1 MRSVSEG
8 GDPGDASG
16 VVRCRVPL
24 RVSFGGGGT
33 DVAPYS
39 AEHGGVA
46 LSATI
51 ARYVVATVAPR
62 GAPEVAVHSVDYRT
76 TATFSIHGDPLYD
89 GNLDLVKAVVH
100 RVDPSW
106 RCGLSVQLESD
117 AIAGSGL
124 GASSAVVVATILAV
138 ARVLGVQ
145 VEWRQAAE
153 LAYRVEREDLGIA
166 GGYQDQYAAAL
177 GGLNW
182 MEFGAGGQVA
192 VEPVAVAP
200 DVLEELECRL
210 ILWFVGKTRVSGGI
224 LARQIRNYE
233 QGRGPTRAALDE
245 AKAVA
250 YDLRRALV
258 RGRLDDFGSLLHD
271 GWLAKRQF
279 ATGVTDPTIDSL
291 YAAARSAGALGGKIL
306 GAGGGGFLLLYV
318 PDSRRSRVL
327 EALERVAGARAP
339 RLLFDPRG
347 PRTWRAGAV
356 AGMGGRLRGFIA

>member
-1 MRSVSEG
+1 MVADTRGEGSWPAVAVRS
-8 GDPGDASG
+8 
-16 VVRCRVPL
+16 RVPL

-33 DVAPYS
+33 DVDPY
-39 AEHGGVA
+39 AEQEGGVA

-51 ARYVVATVAPR
+51 ARYVVATVAPQSTS
-62 GAPEVAVHSVDYRT
+62 EVAVHSVDYRT
-76 TATFSIHGDPLYD
+76 TTTFSIHGDPLYD

-138 ARVLGVQ
+138 ARVLGVH
-145 VEWRQAAE
+145 VEWEQAAR

-182 MEFGAGGQVA
+182 MEFGPGREVH
-192 VEPVAVAP
+192 VEPVAVAR

-210 ILWFVGKTRVSGGI
+210 VLWYVGKTHVSGAI
-224 LARQIRNYE
+224 LERQIQNLRTG
-233 QGRGPTRAALDE
+233 QGETRAALDR
-245 AKAVA
+245 AKLVA

-258 RGRLDDFGSLLHD
+258 QGRLDDFGALLHE
-271 GWLAKRQF
+271 GWAAKRQF
-279 ATGVTDPTIDSL
+279 ATGVTDPQIDAL
-291 YAAARSAGALGGKIL
+291 YGAARDAGALGGKIL
-306 GAGGGGFLLLYV
+306 GAGGGGFLLVYV
-318 PDSRRSRVL
+318 PDRQRSHVL
-327 EALERVAGARAP
+327 GALEGVGGARAP
-339 RLLFDPRG
+339 GLLFDHRG
-347 PRTWRAGAV
+347 PGTWWAERTAMA
-356 AGMGGRLRGFIA
+356 RLRGFIA

>member
-1 MRSVSEG
+1 MAADGPGAPGGPAGMVRS
-8 GDPGDASG
+8 
-16 VVRCRVPL
+16 RVPL

-39 AEHGGVA
+39 EQAGGVA

-51 ARYVVATVAPR
+51 ARYVVATVAPQ
-62 GAPEVAVHSVDYRT
+62 GTSEVAVHSVDCRT
-76 TATFSIHGDPLYD
+76 NTTFSIHGDPLYD

-138 ARVLGVQ
+138 ARVLGVH
-145 VEWRQAAE
+145 VEWEQAAR

-182 MEFGAGGQVA
+182 MEFGPGQAVR
-192 VEPVAVAP
+192 VEPVAVAR

-210 ILWFVGKTRVSGGI
+210 VLWYVGKTHVSGGI
-224 LARQIRNYE
+224 LERQIHNVRTG
-233 QGRGPTRAALDE
+233 QGETRAALDR
-245 AKAVA
+245 AKCVA
-250 YDLRRALV
+250 LDLRRALV
-258 RGRLDDFGSLLHD
+258 RGRLDDFGALLHE
-271 GWLAKRQF
+271 GWAAKRQF
-279 ATGVTDPTIDSL
+279 AVGVTDPQIDAL
-291 YAAARSAGALGGKIL
+291 YAAARGAGALGGKIL
-306 GAGGGGFLLLYV
+306 GAGGGGFLLVYV
-318 PDSRRSRVL
+318 PDRQRSRVL
-327 EALERVAGARAP
+327 GALEAVGGARAP
-339 RLLFDPRG
+339 GVLFDPRG
-347 PRTWRAGAV
+347 PRTWWAGPAAGA
-356 AGMGGRLRGFIA
+356 RLRGFMA